1 MNASGKAT
9 FACLA
14 NDAVSTRAAA
24 SPKAESG
31 SLMTRL
37 SSPFSIRFAAVPSP
51 AFARSS
57 IKPLSKVLTGNCI
70 CLANDRIS
78 ARCNNGVFFA
88 CLA

>member
-14 NDAVSTRAAA
+14 SEAVSTRAAA
-24 SPKAESG
+24 SPRAESG

-37 SSPFSIRFAAVPSP
+37 SSPSSIRFAVLPSP
-51 AFARSS
+51 AFTRSS
-57 IKPLSKVLTGNCI
+57 IRPLSKVLTGNCI

-78 ARCNNGVFFA
+78 ARCSSGVLFA